1 MTKFAAIELSR
12 LARGAPDP
20 TEAPQ
25 AALPRPHA
33 PFVRRDYAV
42 VNPRGRVI
50 RTQLTPAAA
59 EIIARQLTLEDPAH
73 KFQAVPLGGRYKWRA
88 HSYQRKPADNETT
101 LRRLRKILT
110 RTGI

>member
-33 PFVRRDYAV
+33 QFVRRDYAV
-42 VNPRGRVI
+42 VNP
-50 RTQLTPAAA
+50 AAA
-59 EIIARQLTLEDPAH
+59 SSARSSRQQQP
-73 KFQAVPLGGRYKWRA
+73 K
-88 HSYQRKPADNETT
+88 
-101 LRRLRKILT
+101 
-110 RTGI
+110 